1 MGCSIHSISPEFGAS
16 CGYLLGDRSKG
27 RKSSSFPHCSRCKAP
42 PTSAESA
49 LSCLTGS
56 QVYPKCCSPLFSD
69 KTNKQTKKW
78 HQQRV
83 SIKVLCVR
91 FQVPLPTAYRCAQGR
106 RCFSHLENRLQGVT
120 QGHTALEGPDDA
132 SALIKPTS
140 KRHTS
145 PECEGH
151 TPPPRVSSLHIRW
164 IH

>member
-27 RKSSSFPHCSRCKAP
+27 RKSIPFPYHSHCKAP
-42 PTSAESA
+42 LTSAESA
-49 LSCLTGS
+49 LSCLMRS
-56 QVYPKCCSPLFSD
+56 QVCPKCCSSLFSD
-69 KTNKQTKKW
+69 KKW
-78 HQQRV
+78 CQQHV
-83 SIKVLCVR
+83 FVKVLGVR
-91 FQVPLPTAYRCAQGR
+91 FQLLLPTAYRCGQG

-120 QGHTALEGPDDA
+120 QGHTALEGSDDA

-151 TPPPRVSSLHIRW
+151 TPHPRVSSLHIRW